1 MMSLCKASL
10 STRLD
15 IRCLPAHA
23 LLEND
28 DFATLPVLALSPARL
43 LQRKDEEEVYTS
55 FEEAIRE
62 RAARISRQ
70 LSSRAVTAQLAPAAP
85 NRLSCCWQTWR
96 RTITMTC
103 LALSLLL
110 AGFDLMGLLIILR

>member
-1 MMSLCKASL
+1 MMSLHRASL
-10 STRLD
+10 STRPD
-15 IRCLPAHA
+15 IRCLPAYA

-28 DFATLPVLALSPARL
+28 DFATLPVLAFSPARL
-43 LQRKDEEEVYTS
+43 RQSKDEEEVYTS

-70 LSSRAVTAQLAPAAP
+70 LSSRPVAVQLAPAAP
-85 NRLSCCWQTWR
+85 NRLGRCWQAWR
-96 RTITMTC
+96 RTITVAC